1 MSILEKINKGM
12 QVGAKVLA
20 YGLVLMILFIFVAM
34 LYYAIIYPQKIAN
47 KTKLGMTKQQIEQV
61 YKDNH
66 YRYYDHLIGCSIGCT
81 KNQLRNDLADNSA
94 TDNTDNSSVIEN
106 SVTENTAV
114 EYMVVSTGI
123 DAVFIVGF
131 DKNGVVVFA
140 TSGET

>member
-1 MSILEKINKGM
+1 MSILENINKGM
-12 QVGAKVLA
+12 QVGCKVLT
-20 YGLVLMILFIFVAM
+20 YCVVMMIVFTFIAM
-34 LYYAIIYPQKIAN
+34 LYYAIIYPKKVAS

-66 YRYYDHLIGCSIGCT
+66 YIYFDHLIGCSIGCT
-81 KNQLRNDLADNSA
+81 KNQLRNDLADNS
-94 TDNTDNSSVIEN
+94 
-106 SVTENTAV
+106 SVTENTVV